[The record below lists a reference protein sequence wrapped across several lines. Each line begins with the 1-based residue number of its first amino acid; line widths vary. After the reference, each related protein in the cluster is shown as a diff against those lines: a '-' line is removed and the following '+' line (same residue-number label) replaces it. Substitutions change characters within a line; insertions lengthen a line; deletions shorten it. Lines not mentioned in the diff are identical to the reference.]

1 MLVHNLVRSPWQRAQ
16 LLPVPSSWPGP
27 PSPGPRVLPVLV
39 LPAVAALLPAHHD
52 ESNVRG
58 NPTCTILLDN
68 SDRSPTTGQQHNT
81 RIRATTWQTGPGY
94 RADINRLQRVS
105 NPRSNARLSSPE
117 HALLYR
123 SLLAGCWALSNPAW
137 TAKTRSAAQK
147 QEAVL
152 TEPAKT
158 IKMTVGSLTRIT
170 QRTYNDAPRFG

>member
-1 MLVHNLVRSPWQRAQ
+1 MLLHNLVRSPWQRAQ

-27 PSPGPRVLPVLV
+27 PSPWQPVLHSLV
-39 LPAVAALLPAHHD
+39 LPAAAALLPAHHD

-68 SDRSPTTGQQHNT
+68 SDRSPTTGQQLNT
-81 RIRATTWQTGPGY
+81 RILATTWQTGPGY
-94 RADINRLQRVS
+94 RADIHLQRVS

-123 SLLAGCWALSNPAW
+123 SSLAGYFALSNPVW
-137 TAKTRSAAQK
+137 TAKTRSAEQK
-147 QEAVL
+147 QEAIL